1 MKPVPKCGRNLP
13 GILSIAL
20 FGACTLVGSTACSS
34 DTTQDQHT
42 TQASPSNTTSIN
54 EEDSPPTALQTITW
68 NNKARMVNVVPPETA
83 DPSLGL
89 KSYVVPIP
97 VGISP
102 MPVPTDNPL
111 THSGVSLGRHLFYDT
126 ITSQNETQ
134 SCASCHLQEL
144 AFTDGKKRS
153 IGSEGRKLTRN
164 SMTLANLAWTAP
176 YFWDNRVDTLE
187 ELVLMPIE
195 NKDELNQKVEDLLVR
210 LTTHPKYPAQFET
223 AFPGEGITRNTL
235 AKALAQFLRTLVSFN
250 APADRF
256 EAPDTEI
263 SELAKMGDQLLTAGL
278 PKDDPN
284 GTRDICDSCHKHSAG
299 LIVDSG
305 MGLFTSPEAK
315 RNGLQVDSDYGFEAI
330 SGLEDDRA
338 RFSVP
343 SIRNLSVT
351 GPYMHDGRFDTLMDV
366 LSHYNEQIGASPT
379 PDGPLSNDGKPI
391 RMLLNNEEKRAIVAF
406 LELFTDEFFLTNKA
420 FSSPF
425 PDAPAHQ

>member
-1 MKPVPKCGRNLP
+1 MKKTLKCGSHLP
-13 GILSIAL
+13 IFLLMAL
-20 FGACTLVGSTACSS
+20 FAACSPPGSTEYSTDATRDQPTTETRPS
-34 DTTQDQHT
+34 DTTST
-42 TQASPSNTTSIN
+42 
-54 EEDSPPTALQTITW
+54 EEGNGLPTAPQTVTW
-68 NNKARMVNVVPPETA
+68 NNKVRVVNVVPPGVA

-89 KSYVVPIP
+89 KPYVVPLP
-97 VGISP
+97 AGIIP

-126 ITSQNETQ
+126 ITSKNETQ
-134 SCASCHLQEL
+134 SCASCHLQER

-153 IGSEGRKLTRN
+153 IGSEGRELTRN
-164 SMTLANLAWTAP
+164 SMTLANLAWTSP

-195 NKDELNQKVEDLLVR
+195 NKDELNQKVDDLLIR
-210 LTTHPKYPAQFET
+210 LTAHPKYPAQFEA
-223 AFPGEGITRNTL
+223 AFPGEGITKNTL

-263 SELAKMGDQLLTAGL
+263 SELAKMGDRILTAGL
-278 PKDDPN
+278 PKGDPD

-299 LIVDSG
+299 LIGDSG
-305 MGLFTSPEAK
+305 MGLFTSPEPK

-330 SGLEDDRA
+330 SGLEEDRA

-366 LSHYNEQIGASPT
+366 LSHYNEQIGASPI
-379 PDGPLSNDGKPI
+379 PDVPLSKDGQPLK
-391 RMLLNNEEKRAIVAF
+391 MLLNNEEKQAIVAF
-406 LELFTDEFFLTNKA
+406 IDLFTDEFFLTNEA

-425 PDAPAHQ
+425 SDAPAYE